1 MPTKNIGP
9 HGSWKSPISTGMIV
23 SEAVGLGDM
32 DIDGTDIYWL
42 ETRPAEAGRY
52 VVVRKTSEG
61 LINDVTPVGF
71 SARTSVHEYGGGS
84 YLAYQGTV
92 FFSNYSDQRVY
103 KVKTESG
110 NPIPITREGLD
121 IRFAD
126 GFVDGLRNRIIYVRE
141 DHSQEGEAVN
151 TLVALY
157 MDDESEGTILAEG
170 ADFYS
175 SPSLSPDG
183 SSVAWIQWN
192 HPNMPWD
199 STELWVADI
208 SETGTF
214 ENQRKLKGAQ
224 GESICH
230 PRWSPDGLLYFVSDA
245 SGWWNIYRYPDN
257 HLTRSTNLTPMQAE
271 FTQAQW
277 GLGSRYYGFLSKDHI
292 ICAYNINGKWSL
304 AELDVN
310 TSKLEDIH
318 TTFTE
323 FNRSGLESRN
333 GLTVLGAGSPVKA
346 FSVYLYLDKKVTEVK
361 STIRPKIEDVYFS
374 LPESISFPTSEDL
387 ISHGFFYP
395 PHNPDY
401 DQEKLDQLPPLLVL
415 SHGGPTGAT
424 STTLDLSIQFWT
436 SRGFGVL
443 DVNYGGSTGYGTTYR
458 KRLNGKW
465 GIVDMDDCVNGALYL
480 AKRGDI
486 DKEKMSIRG
495 GSAGGYTTLAA
506 LTFRDVFKAGAS
518 YYGVSDLEALAKETH
533 KFESRYMDS
542 MVGPYPK
549 DRTVYIDR
557 SPIFH
562 TEKLSCPV
570 ILFQGLEDKI
580 VLPNQAEM
588 MVASLKEKGIPVA
601 YLPFEGEQHGFRI
614 SENIQR
620 TLEAE
625 LYFYSKVFGFK
636 AAGKIKP
643 VKIDGLD

>member
-1 MPTKNIGP
+1 MAKKNIASY
-9 HGSWKSPISTGMIV
+9 GSWESPISTKMIV

-32 DIDGTDIYWL
+32 DIDGSDIYWL
-42 ETRPAEAGRY
+42 ETRPEESGRH

-61 LINDVTPVGF
+61 LINDVTPLGF

-84 YLAYQGTV
+84 YLAYRGTV

-103 KVKTESG
+103 KVKTEEG
-110 NPIPITREGLD
+110 NPIPITPEGLD
-121 IRFAD
+121 IRFAN
-126 GFVDGLRNRIIYVRE
+126 GSVDELRNRIIYVRE
-141 DHSQEGEAVN
+141 DHSQTGEAVN
-151 TLVALY
+151 TLVALD
-157 MDDESEGTILAEG
+157 MDDVAEGIILTEG

-175 SPSLSPDG
+175 SPSVSPDG
-183 SSVAWIQWN
+183 SSVAWIQWD

-208 SETGTF
+208 SETGMF
-214 ENQRKLKGAQ
+214 ENKRKLRGSS

-230 PRWSPDGLLYFVSDA
+230 PSWSPDNLLYFVSDV
-245 SGWWNIYRYPDN
+245 SGWWNIHRYQDIQ
-257 HLTRSTNLTPMQAE
+257 LTKSKNLTPIKAE

-277 GLGSRYYGFLSKDHI
+277 GLGSRYYGFLSEDRI
-292 ICAYNINGKWSL
+292 ICAYNTNGKWNL

-310 TSKLEDIH
+310 TSKLEGIQ
-318 TTFTE
+318 TAFTE
-323 FNRSGLESRN
+323 FNRSGLESKN
-333 GLTVLGAGSPVKA
+333 GMTVLGAGSSIKP
-346 FSVYLYLDKKVTEVK
+346 FSVYLYLDKKVTELK
-361 STIRPKIEDVYFS
+361 SAIRPKVDETYFS
-374 LPESISFPTSEDL
+374 LPESITFPTSEDL
-387 ISHGFFYP
+387 NSHGFFYP

-401 DQEKLDQLPPLLVL
+401 DQEELNQLPPLLVL

-443 DVNYGGSTGYGTTYR
+443 DVNYRGSTGYGTTYR

-465 GIVDMDDCVNGALYL
+465 GIVDIDDCVNGALYL

-506 LTFRDVFKAGAS
+506 LTFKNVFSAGAS
-518 YYGVSDLEALAKETH
+518 YYGVSDLEALAKDTH

-542 MVGPYPK
+542 MVGPYPENK
-549 DRTVYIDR
+549 AVYRER

-588 MVASLKEKGIPVA
+588 MVASLKDKKIPVA

-614 SENIQR
+614 SKNIQR

-643 VKIDGLD
+643 VQIDGLN

>member
-1 MPTKNIGP
+1 MPKKNIAP
-9 HGSWKSPISTGMIV
+9 YGSWESPISTEMIV

-32 DIDGTDIYWL
+32 DIDGSDIYWL
-42 ETRPAEAGRY
+42 ETRPEESGRY

-61 LINDVTPVGF
+61 LIDDVTPLGF

-84 YLAYQGTV
+84 YLAYRGTV

-103 KVKTESG
+103 KVKTEDD
-110 NPIPITREGLD
+110 NPIPITPEGLD
-121 IRFAD
+121 IRFAN
-126 GFVDGLRNRIIYVRE
+126 GSVDELRNRIIYVRE
-141 DHSQEGEAVN
+141 DHSQTGEAVN
-151 TLVALY
+151 TLVALD
-157 MDDESEGTILAEG
+157 MDDETEGIILTEG

-175 SPSLSPDG
+175 SPSVSPDG
-183 SSVAWIQWN
+183 SSVAWIQWD

-199 STELWVADI
+199 STELWVAEI
-208 SETGTF
+208 SETGMF
-214 ENQRKLKGAQ
+214 ENKRKLKGAS

-230 PRWSPDGLLYFVSDA
+230 PSWSPDNLLYFVSDV
-245 SGWWNIYRYPDN
+245 SGWWNIYRYQDIQ
-257 HLTRSTNLTPMQAE
+257 LTKSKNLTPIEAE

-277 GLGSRYYGFLSKDHI
+277 GLGSRYYGFLSEDRI
-292 ICAYNINGKWSL
+292 ICAYNTNGKWNL

-310 TSKLEDIH
+310 TSKLEGIQ
-318 TTFTE
+318 TAFTE
-323 FNRSGLESRN
+323 FNRSGLESKN
-333 GLTVLGAGSPVKA
+333 GMTVLGAGSSIKP
-346 FSVYLYLDKKVTEVK
+346 FSVYLYLDKKVTELK
-361 STIRPKIEDVYFS
+361 SAIRPKVDETYFS
-374 LPESISFPTSEDL
+374 LPESITFPTSEDL
-387 ISHGFFYP
+387 NSHGFFYP

-401 DQEKLDQLPPLLVL
+401 DQEELNQLPPLLVL

-443 DVNYGGSTGYGTTYR
+443 DVNYRGSTGYGTTYR

-465 GIVDMDDCVNGALYL
+465 GIVDIDDCVNGALYL

-506 LTFRDVFKAGAS
+506 LTFKNVFNAGAS
-518 YYGVSDLEALAKETH
+518 YYGVSDLEALAKDTH

-542 MVGPYPK
+542 MVGPYPENK
-549 DRTVYIDR
+549 SVYRER

-562 TEKLSCPV
+562 SEKLSCPV

-588 MVASLKEKGIPVA
+588 MVASLKDKKIPVA

-614 SENIQR
+614 SKNIQR

-643 VKIDGLD
+643 VQIDGLD

>member
-1 MPTKNIGP
+1 MPKKNIAP
-9 HGSWKSPISTGMIV
+9 YGSWESPISTEMIV

-32 DIDGTDIYWL
+32 DIDGSDIYWL
-42 ETRPAEAGRY
+42 ETRPEESGRY

-61 LINDVTPVGF
+61 LIDDVTPLGF

-84 YLAYQGTV
+84 YLAYRGTV

-103 KVKTESG
+103 KVKTEDG
-110 NPIPITREGLD
+110 NPIPITPEGLD
-121 IRFAD
+121 IRFAN
-126 GFVDGLRNRIIYVRE
+126 GSVDELRNRIIYVRE
-141 DHSQEGEAVN
+141 DHSQTGEAVN
-151 TLVALY
+151 TLVALD
-157 MDDESEGTILAEG
+157 MDDEAEGIILTEG

-175 SPSLSPDG
+175 SPSVSPDG
-183 SSVAWIQWN
+183 SSVAWIQWD

-199 STELWVADI
+199 STELWVAEI
-208 SETGTF
+208 SETGMF
-214 ENQRKLKGAQ
+214 ENKRKLRGAS

-230 PRWSPDGLLYFVSDA
+230 PSWSPDNLLYFVSDV
-245 SGWWNIYRYPDN
+245 SGWWNIYRYQDIQ
-257 HLTRSTNLTPMQAE
+257 LTKSKNLTPIEAE

-277 GLGSRYYGFLSKDHI
+277 GLGSRYYGFLSEDRI
-292 ICAYNINGKWSL
+292 ICAYNTNGKWNL

-310 TSKLEDIH
+310 TSKLEGIQ
-318 TTFTE
+318 TAFTE
-323 FNRSGLESRN
+323 FNRSGLESKN
-333 GLTVLGAGSPVKA
+333 GMTVLGAGSSIKP
-346 FSVYLYLDKKVTEVK
+346 FSVYIYLDKKVTELK
-361 STIRPKIEDVYFS
+361 SAIRPKVDETYFS
-374 LPESISFPTSEDL
+374 LPESITFPTSEDL
-387 ISHGFFYP
+387 NSHGFFYP

-401 DQEKLDQLPPLLVL
+401 DQEELNQLPPLLVL

-443 DVNYGGSTGYGTTYR
+443 DVNYRGSTGYGTTYR

-465 GIVDMDDCVNGALYL
+465 GIVDIDDCVNGALYL
-480 AKRGDI
+480 AKRGNI

-495 GSAGGYTTLAA
+495 GSAGGYTTLSA
-506 LTFRDVFKAGAS
+506 LTFKNVFSAGTS
-518 YYGVSDLEALAKETH
+518 YYGVSDLEALAKDTH

-542 MVGPYPK
+542 MVGPYPENK
-549 DRTVYIDR
+549 AVYRER

-588 MVASLKEKGIPVA
+588 MVASLKDKKIPVA

-614 SENIQR
+614 SKNIQR

-643 VKIDGLD
+643 VQIDGLD